1 MIIGTAKVYLYA
13 DWVHSLKEKRMIVKS
28 IIDKTKHRFNVS
40 IAEVE
45 NQDYHKSIV
54 IGIACVTN
62 STRLANDIIQNVV
75 NYIENNT
82 EALVQNVHTEI
93 L

>member
-13 DWVHSLKEKRMIVKS
+13 NWVHSLKEKRMIVKS
-28 IIDKTKHRFNVS
+28 IIGKVKHRFNVS

-45 NQDYHKSIV
+45 NQDYHQSIV

-62 STRLANDIIQNVV
+62 SSRLANSIIQNVV
-75 NYIENNT
+75 EYIEGNT
-82 EALVQNVHTEI
+82 EALVEKVETEV

>member
-75 NYIENNT
+75 NYIEGNT
-82 EALVQNVHTEI
+82 EALVEKVHTEI

>member
-1 MIIGTAKVYLYA
+1 MIIGTARIYMSA

-28 IIDKTKHRFNVS
+28 IIEKVKHRFNVS

-45 NQDYHKSIV
+45 HQDVHQTIV
-54 IGIACVTN
+54 LGIVCVSNDSSHAN
-62 STRLANDIIQNVV
+62 SMVQKTVDFIEQNSEAVIEDIQI
-75 NYIENNT
+75 
-82 EALVQNVHTEI
+82 EI

>member
-62 STRLANDIIQNVV
+62 SSRLANDIIQNVV
-75 NYIENNT
+75 NYIEGNT
-82 EALVQNVHTEI
+82 EALVENVYTEI

>member
-1 MIIGTAKVYLYA
+1 MIIGTAKVSLHA
-13 DWVHSLKEKRMIVKS
+13 NWVHSLKEKRMIVQS
-28 IIDKTKHRFNVS
+28 IIAKVKNKFNVS

-45 NQDYHKSIV
+45 NQDYHQSIV

-62 STRLANDIIQNVV
+62 SSRLANSIMQNVV
-75 NYIENNT
+75 EYIEEHT
-82 EALVQNVHTEI
+82 DALVENVEFEI